1 MGDGGAKKVVFSSLP
16 HVSFFPFY
24 KCFLLQNWCFF
35 AIRAKITVDYKLSLK
50 CHEDAEFA

>member
-1 MGDGGAKKVVFSSLP
+1 MLFTAKLVL
-16 HVSFFPFY
+16 
-24 KCFLLQNWCFF
+24 F